1 MIHRN
6 LQPIVKPKRVVI
18 DSNTL
23 TELYG
28 KFTIEPLERGY
39 GTTIGN
45 ALRRILLSSIEGAA
59 ITSVKIEGVTNEFST
74 IPGVDEDVMEI
85 ILNLKSIRLKL
96 LDVKEREVKIRA
108 KGEMEITGKDIII
121 DDKVEVLTPEIKI
134 ATLHKDAVLN
144 ADMTVKVGRGY
155 IPSEENKDDAMPI
168 GVIPIDSI
176 FSPVKRVNFQV
187 RNSRVGRIIDYDK
200 LIMEIWTDGSIEPR
214 KAMVTAAGILSE
226 QLALFSEEIVEHSN
240 LEILHGDLSREDD
253 KLAELMNKS
262 IDELEFSVRAT
273 NCLKNAN
280 IKTIG
285 ELVLKTEQEILQMK
299 NFGRKSLSEI
309 KEVLASMGLRLG
321 MKPVGT
327 DSGSDNDGKE

>member
-23 TELYG
+23 TGTYG

-45 ALRRILLSSIEGAA
+45 ALRRILLSSIESAA

-74 IPGVDEDVMEI
+74 IPGVYEDVMEI
-85 ILNLKSIRLKL
+85 ILNLKSIRLRL
-96 LDVKEREVKIRA
+96 LDVSEREIKIRA
-108 KGEMEITGKDIII
+108 KGEMELTAKDIIV
-121 DDKVEVLTPEIKI
+121 DDKVLVLNPDAKI
-134 ATLHKDAVLN
+134 AKLGKDGVLN
-144 ADMTVKVGRGY
+144 ADMIVKTGRGY
-155 IPSEENKDDAMPI
+155 IPSEENKDENMPI

-176 FSPVKRVNFQV
+176 FSPVIRVNFQV

-200 LIMEIWTDGSIEPR
+200 LIIEIWTDGSIEPR
-214 KAMVTAAGILSE
+214 KALIAAAKILSE
-226 QLALFSEEIVEHSN
+226 QLSLFSEEIVERSN
-240 LEILHGDLSREDD
+240 LEFIHGDVIQEDN
-253 KLAELMNKS
+253 KVAELMNKS

-309 KEVLASMGLRLG
+309 KEVLTGMGLRLG
-321 MKPVGT
+321 MKPIGAE
-327 DSGSDNDGKE
+327 SDGENEGKE

>member
-23 TELYG
+23 TGTYG

-45 ALRRILLSSIEGAA
+45 ALRRILLSSIESAA

-74 IPGVDEDVMEI
+74 IPGVYEDVMEI
-85 ILNLKSIRLKL
+85 ILNLKSIRLRL
-96 LDVKEREVKIRA
+96 LDVNEREIKIRA
-108 KGEMEITGKDIII
+108 KGEMELTAKDIIV
-121 DDKVEVLTPEIKI
+121 DDKVLVLNPDAKI
-134 ATLHKDAVLN
+134 AKLGKDGVLN
-144 ADMTVKVGRGY
+144 ADMVVKTGRGY
-155 IPSEENKDDAMPI
+155 IPSEENKDENMPI

-176 FSPVKRVNFQV
+176 FSPVIRVNFQV

-200 LIMEIWTDGSIEPR
+200 LIIEIWTDGSIEPR
-214 KAMVTAAGILSE
+214 KALIAAAKILSE
-226 QLALFSEEIVEHSN
+226 QLSLFSEEIVERSN
-240 LEILHGDLSREDD
+240 LEFIHGDVIQEDN
-253 KLAELMNKS
+253 KVAELMNKS

-309 KEVLASMGLRLG
+309 KEVLTGMGLRLG
-321 MKPVGT
+321 MKPI
-327 DSGSDNDGKE
+327 GSESDGENEGKE

>member
-6 LQPIVKPKRVVI
+6 LQPIVKPKRVLI
-18 DSNTL
+18 DSNSL
-23 TELYG
+23 TETYG

-85 ILNLKSIRLKL
+85 ILNLKTIRFKL
-96 LDVKEREVKIRA
+96 LDVGEREIKIRA
-108 KGEMEITGKDIII
+108 KGEMVITGKDIII
-121 DDKVEVLTPEIKI
+121 DDKVTILTPDTKI
-134 ATLHKDAVLN
+134 ATLHKDSVLN
-144 ADMTVKVGRGY
+144 ADMIVKVGRGY
-155 IPSEENKDDAMPI
+155 IPSEENKDDNMPI

-176 FSPVKRVNFQV
+176 FSPIKRMNFQV

-200 LIMEIWTDGSIEPR
+200 LIIEVWTDGSIEPR
-214 KAMVTAAGILSE
+214 KALITSAGILSE
-226 QLALFSEEIVEHSN
+226 QLSLFSEEIIEHNN
-240 LEILHGDLSREDD
+240 LEIIHTDGGHEDS
-253 KLAELMNKS
+253 KLTELLNKN

-309 KEVLASMGLRLG
+309 KDVLSGMGLKLG
-321 MKPVGT
+321 MKPLGMDAT
-327 DSGSDNDGKE
+327 EEKEEKE

>member
-18 DSNTL
+18 DSNAL
-23 TELYG
+23 TETYG

-45 ALRRILLSSIEGAA
+45 TLRRILLSSIEGSA
-59 ITSVKIEGVTNEFST
+59 ITSIKIEGVTNEFAT

-85 ILNLKSIRLKL
+85 ILNLKTIRLRL
-96 LDVKEREVKIRA
+96 SDVREREIKIRA
-108 KGEMEITGKDIII
+108 KGEMLITGKDIIV
-121 DDKVEVLTPEIKI
+121 DDKVTVLTPDTKI
-134 ATLHKDAVLN
+134 ATLHKDAVFN
-144 ADMTVKVGRGY
+144 ADMIVKVGRGY
-155 IPSEENKDDAMPI
+155 IPSEENKDESMPI
-168 GVIPIDSI
+168 GVISIDSI

-200 LIMEIWTDGSIEPR
+200 LIIEIWTDGSIDPR
-214 KAMVTAAGILSE
+214 KALITAAGILSE
-226 QLALFSEEIVEHSN
+226 QLSLFSEEVIEHNN
-240 LEILHGDLSREDD
+240 LEVIHSEIDHEDN
-253 KLAELMNKS
+253 KIAELMNKN

-309 KEVLASMGLRLG
+309 KDVLSGMGLKLG
-321 MKPVGT
+321 MKTAGM
-327 DSGSDNDGKE
+327 DADEEKE

>member
-23 TELYG
+23 TGTYG

-74 IPGVDEDVMEI
+74 IPGVYEDVMEI
-85 ILNLKSIRLKL
+85 IMNLKSVRLKL
-96 LDVKEREVKIRA
+96 LDAPEREIKIRA
-108 KGEMEITGKDIII
+108 RGEMEVTAKDIVV
-121 DDKVEVLTPEIKI
+121 DDKVLILNPDTRI
-134 ATLHKDAVLN
+134 AKLGKDAVLN
-144 ADMTVKVGRGY
+144 ADMVVKQGRGY
-155 IPSEENKDDAMPI
+155 IPSEENKDESMPI

-176 FSPVKRVNFQV
+176 FSPVIRVNFQV

-200 LIMEIWTDGSIEPR
+200 LIIEIWTDGSIEPR
-214 KAMVTAAGILSE
+214 KALITAAKILSE
-226 QLALFSEEIVEHSN
+226 QLSLFSEEIVERSN
-240 LEILHGDLSREDD
+240 LEIIHGDTVQEDE
-253 KLAELMNKS
+253 KVAELMNKS

-309 KEVLASMGLRLG
+309 KEVLTGMGLRLG
-321 MKPVGT
+321 MKTVGAE
-327 DSGSDNDGKE
+327 DNGENEGKE

>member
-23 TELYG
+23 TGTYG

-45 ALRRILLSSIEGAA
+45 ALRRILLSSIESAA

-74 IPGVDEDVMEI
+74 IPGVYEDVMEI

-96 LDVKEREVKIRA
+96 LDVNEREIKIRA
-108 KGEMEITGKDIII
+108 KGEMDLTAKDIII
-121 DDKVEVLTPEIKI
+121 DDKVLVLNPDAKI
-134 ATLHKDAVLN
+134 AKLGKDAVLN
-144 ADMTVKVGRGY
+144 ADMIVKSGRGY
-155 IPSEENKDDAMPI
+155 IPSEENKDENMPI

-176 FSPVKRVNFQV
+176 FSPVIRVNFQV

-200 LIMEIWTDGSIEPR
+200 LIIEIWTDGSIEPR
-214 KAMVTAAGILSE
+214 KALITAAKILSD
-226 QLALFSEEIVEHSN
+226 QLSLFSEEIVERSN
-240 LEILHGDLSREDD
+240 LELIHGDVIQEDN
-253 KLAELMNKS
+253 KVAELMNKS

-309 KEVLASMGLRLG
+309 KEVLTGMGLRLG
-321 MKPVGT
+321 MKPIGA
-327 DSGSDNDGKE
+327 DSDGENEGKE

>member
-6 LQPIVKPKRVVI
+6 LQPIVKPKRVLI
-18 DSNTL
+18 DSNSL
-23 TELYG
+23 TETYG

-85 ILNLKSIRLKL
+85 ILNLKTIRFKL
-96 LDVKEREVKIRA
+96 LDVGEREIKIRA
-108 KGEMEITGKDIII
+108 KGEMVVTGKDIII
-121 DDKVEVLTPEIKI
+121 DDKVTILTPDTKI
-134 ATLHKDAVLN
+134 ATLHKDSVLN
-144 ADMTVKVGRGY
+144 ADMIVKVGRGY
-155 IPSEENKDDAMPI
+155 IPSEENKDDNMPI

-176 FSPVKRVNFQV
+176 FSPIKRMNFQV

-200 LIMEIWTDGSIEPR
+200 LIIEVWTDGSIEPR
-214 KAMVTAAGILSE
+214 KALITAAGILSE
-226 QLALFSEEIVEHSN
+226 QLSLFSEEIIEHNN
-240 LEILHGDLSREDD
+240 LEIIHTEGGHEDS
-253 KLAELMNKS
+253 KLTELLNKN

-309 KEVLASMGLRLG
+309 KDVLSGMGLRLG
-321 MKPVGT
+321 MKPLGM
-327 DSGSDNDGKE
+327 DAAEEKEEKE

>member
-23 TELYG
+23 TGTYG

-45 ALRRILLSSIEGAA
+45 ALRRILLSSIESAA

-74 IPGVDEDVMEI
+74 IPGVYEDVMEI
-85 ILNLKSIRLKL
+85 ILNLKSIRLRL
-96 LDVKEREVKIRA
+96 LDVNEREIKIRA
-108 KGEMEITGKDIII
+108 KGEMELTAKDIIV
-121 DDKVEVLTPEIKI
+121 DDKVLVLNPDAKI
-134 ATLHKDAVLN
+134 AKLGKDGVLN
-144 ADMTVKVGRGY
+144 ADMVVKTGRGY
-155 IPSEENKDDAMPI
+155 IPSEENKDENMPI

-176 FSPVKRVNFQV
+176 FSPVIRVNFQV

-200 LIMEIWTDGSIEPR
+200 LIIEIWTDGSIEPR
-214 KAMVTAAGILSE
+214 KALIAAAKILSE
-226 QLALFSEEIVEHSN
+226 QLSLFSEEIVERSN
-240 LEILHGDLSREDD
+240 LEFIHGDVIQEDN
-253 KLAELMNKS
+253 KVAELMNKS

-309 KEVLASMGLRLG
+309 KEVLTGMGLRLG
-321 MKPVGT
+321 MKPIGAE
-327 DSGSDNDGKE
+327 SDGENEGKE

>member
-23 TELYG
+23 TGTYG

-45 ALRRILLSSIEGAA
+45 ALRRILLSSIESAA

-74 IPGVDEDVMEI
+74 IPGVYEDVMEI
-85 ILNLKSIRLKL
+85 ILNLKSIRLRL
-96 LDVKEREVKIRA
+96 LDVSEREIKIRA
-108 KGEMEITGKDIII
+108 KGEMELTAKDIIV
-121 DDKVEVLTPEIKI
+121 DDKVLVLNPDAKI
-134 ATLHKDAVLN
+134 AKLGKDAVLN
-144 ADMTVKVGRGY
+144 ADMVVKTGRGY
-155 IPSEENKDDAMPI
+155 IPSEENKDENMPI

-176 FSPVKRVNFQV
+176 FSPVIRVNFQV

-200 LIMEIWTDGSIEPR
+200 LIIEIWTDGSIEPR
-214 KAMVTAAGILSE
+214 KALIAAAKILSE
-226 QLALFSEEIVEHSN
+226 QLSLFSEEIVERSN
-240 LEILHGDLSREDD
+240 LEFIHGDVIQEDN
-253 KLAELMNKS
+253 KVAELMNKS

-309 KEVLASMGLRLG
+309 KEVLTGMGLRLG
-321 MKPVGT
+321 MKPIGAE
-327 DSGSDNDGKE
+327 SDGENDGKE